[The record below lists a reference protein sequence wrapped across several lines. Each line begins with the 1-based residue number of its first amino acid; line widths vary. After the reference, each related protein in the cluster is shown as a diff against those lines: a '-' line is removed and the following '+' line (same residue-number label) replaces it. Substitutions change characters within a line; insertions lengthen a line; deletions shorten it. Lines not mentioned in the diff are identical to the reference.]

1 MAGINIRDSYKQWLI
16 EQGLKTKTPSKHSS
30 TVTEYLRRIDRICDK
45 HYKSHDATA
54 WNKLTKNIQALLIS
68 YHECQNKEYLINKQN
83 IDAFLKYFND
93 ISNSNQINL
102 NLKVKLSFI
111 SQKESQFITITTFKG
126 LISFVLVFKG
136 ILDIAMNINK
146 LSEIND
152 VTFFYKLTFDNV
164 SPPERQISLY
174 QNAKDVNIWR
184 TLEHQRKLKY
194 LHDACNDFFHNV
206 TTNDEEFINMIKS
219 LLSSTSEKYNKDS
232 YVNKI
237 NLFSACNAVITKKL
251 EETKAQLITTQKESK
266 MGGVETN
273 SLKNKEK
280 TTYKENE
287 WTRTSAE
294 MYCNANG
301 YEVSKHFNYASP
313 NKVAKGEYWINA
325 ALDFV
330 SNDWDIILNDKN
342 NHCFHI
348 LHIPA
353 NTFSVDDFNIKTGK
367 KSGSKLDI
375 HIDIGSLNDR
385 NDINFKPYLVKTIE
399 Y

>member
-1 MAGINIRDSYKQWLI
+1 MVDIRAVCKVFLDFVY
-16 EQGLKTKTPSKHSS
+16 
-30 TVTEYLRRIDRICDK
+30 D
-45 HYKSHDATA
+45 
-54 WNKLTKNIQALLIS
+54 NKILP
-68 YHECQNKEYLINKQN
+68 
-83 IDAFLKYFND
+83 ND
-93 ISNSNQINL
+93 IVDILENYQSKWDFRLLCDIL
-102 NLKVKLSFI
+102 NYKDKCYQKNETDEYTVK
-111 SQKESQFITITTFKG
+111 
-126 LISFVLVFKG
+126 
-136 ILDIAMNINK
+136 
-146 LSEIND
+146 SEISRYRN
-152 VTFFYKLTFDNV
+152 L
-164 SPPERQISLY
+164 L
-174 QNAKDVNIWR
+174 KDVNIWR

-251 EETKAQLITTQKESK
+251 EETKTQLITTPKESK

-375 HIDIGSLNDR
+375 YIDIGSLNDR

>member
-1 MAGINIRDSYKQWLI
+1 MIDIRAVCKVFLDFVYDNKILPDEIVNILESYQ
-16 EQGLKTKTPSKHSS
+16 SKWDFRLLCDILNYKDKCYQKNEADEY
-30 TVTEYLRRIDRICDK
+30 TVK
-45 HYKSHDATA
+45 
-54 WNKLTKNIQALLIS
+54 
-68 YHECQNKEYLINKQN
+68 
-83 IDAFLKYFND
+83 
-93 ISNSNQINL
+93 
-102 NLKVKLSFI
+102 
-111 SQKESQFITITTFKG
+111 
-126 LISFVLVFKG
+126 
-136 ILDIAMNINK
+136 
-146 LSEIND
+146 SEIGRCRN
-152 VTFFYKLTFDNV
+152 L
-164 SPPERQISLY
+164 L
-174 QNAKDVNIWR
+174 KDVNIWR

-206 TTNDEEFINMIKS
+206 TTNDEEFISMIKS
-219 LLSSTSEKYNKDS
+219 LLLSTSEKYNKDS

-237 NLFSACNAVITKKL
+237 NLLTKESEKTKAKL
-251 EETKAQLITTQKESK
+251 ETTKEELK
-266 MGGVETN
+266 MGRIEIK
-273 SLKNKEK
+273 SMKNKEK

-287 WTRTSAE
+287 WSRTSAE

-301 YEVSKHFNYASP
+301 YKVSKYFNYASP

-353 NTFSVDDFNIKTGK
+353 NTFSVDDFNIKTSK

-375 HIDIGSLNDR
+375 YIDIASFNDR
-385 NDINFKPYLVKTIE
+385 NDINFKPYLVKTIK

>member
-1 MAGINIRDSYKQWLI
+1 MIDIRAVCKVFLDFVYDNKILPDEIVNILESYQ
-16 EQGLKTKTPSKHSS
+16 SKWDFRLLCDILNYKDKCYQKNEADEY
-30 TVTEYLRRIDRICDK
+30 TVK
-45 HYKSHDATA
+45 
-54 WNKLTKNIQALLIS
+54 
-68 YHECQNKEYLINKQN
+68 
-83 IDAFLKYFND
+83 
-93 ISNSNQINL
+93 
-102 NLKVKLSFI
+102 
-111 SQKESQFITITTFKG
+111 
-126 LISFVLVFKG
+126 
-136 ILDIAMNINK
+136 
-146 LSEIND
+146 SEIGRYRN
-152 VTFFYKLTFDNV
+152 L
-164 SPPERQISLY
+164 L
-174 QNAKDVNIWR
+174 KDVNIWR

-206 TTNDEEFINMIKS
+206 TTNDEEFISMIKS
-219 LLSSTSEKYNKDS
+219 LLLSTSEKYNKDS

-237 NLFSACNAVITKKL
+237 NLLTKESEKTKAKL
-251 EETKAQLITTQKESK
+251 ETTKEELK
-266 MGGVETN
+266 MGRIEIE
-273 SLKNKEK
+273 SMKNKEK

-301 YEVSKHFNYASP
+301 YKVSKYFNYASP

-353 NTFSVDDFNIKTGK
+353 NTFSVDDFNIKTSK

-375 HIDIGSLNDR
+375 YIDIASFNDR